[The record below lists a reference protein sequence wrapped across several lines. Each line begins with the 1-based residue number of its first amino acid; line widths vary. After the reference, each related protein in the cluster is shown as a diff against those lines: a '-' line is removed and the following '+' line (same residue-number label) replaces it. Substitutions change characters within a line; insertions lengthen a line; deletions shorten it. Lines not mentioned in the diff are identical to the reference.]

1 MKNIKALFNAV
12 VVAVSVAGS
21 VSAIAVVVQVGQ
33 LPNEQ
38 VTDSR
43 TVIGHRVTPMGEEVL
58 VYAN

>member
-21 VSAIAVVVQVGQ
+21 VSAVAVMVKVGQ

>member
-12 VVAVSVAGS
+12 VVALSVTAS

-33 LPNEQ
+33 LPTEQ
-38 VTDSR
+38 TSDSR